1 MNPIEIRG
9 SENGVS
15 HRSKIM
21 ERKKYER
28 KGKNEI
34 VYASEA
40 RQSNFC
46 TTTFSR
52 FREGVLR
59 EEAGEFT
66 CAFTCVR
73 RPWERMNS
81 HEWSSDSRFVH
92 LFLFLPF
99 DFSFLPPF
107 LPLLQIIIPWSG
119 RLYRRFPWNL
129 TKTRRAL
136 SISPSLMIINA
147 WRDEISLMEHNI
159 PAVDA
164 TMILLHFPNERHF
177 SQSARST
184 ALRPRDFY
192 HNAQVPFPLPLLTK
206 RINFTRRHIA

>member
-9 SENGVS
+9 SENSVS

-28 KGKNEI
+28 KRKDEI
-34 VYASEA
+34 VYVSETG
-40 RQSNFC
+40 QSNFC

-73 RPWERMNS
+73 RPWKRMNS
-81 HEWSSDSRFVH
+81 HEWSNGSRFVLSLSLSPS
-92 LFLFLPF
+92 LFRVL
-99 DFSFLPPF
+99 S
-107 LPLLQIIIPWSG
+107 PLSALSLITNYTVTWTA
-119 RLYRRFPWNL
+119 YRRFPWNL
-129 TKTRRAL
+129 TRTRRAL

-159 PAVDA
+159 SAVGA
-164 TMILLHFPNERHF
+164 TMDGIITSFPERKTLF
-177 SQSARST
+177 GE
-184 ALRPRDFY
+184 RPLNR
-192 HNAQVPFPLPLLTK
+192 AESK
-206 RINFTRRHIA
+206 RFLS